1 MNESVSDCRRGKDR
15 NAAQRH
21 PGARDNGAALR
32 RTEDYVRACEVVMA
46 CYAGTFVKLEA
57 AFVFVAHE
65 LPRDPVVYEFFV
77 LTPSGTFSPEI
88 FAVANHTLGP
98 ILEAGRQRQEV
109 RTDISTSNVLRWL
122 IEQLYLTLLDPNHTK
137 AHVISRVRTFV
148 VPALSA
154 RPADAM
160 AGSVSSHLETL
171 NGALAQAL
179 DTVSALRTVLPDPHR
194 A

>member
-77 LTPSGTFSPEI
+77 LTPSGTFSPEN
-88 FAVANHTLGP
+88 FAVTNHTLG
-98 ILEAGRQRQEV
+98 
-109 RTDISTSNVLRWL
+109 
-122 IEQLYLTLLDPNHTK
+122 
-137 AHVISRVRTFV
+137 
-148 VPALSA
+148 
-154 RPADAM
+154 
-160 AGSVSSHLETL
+160 
-171 NGALAQAL
+171 
-179 DTVSALRTVLPDPHR
+179 
-194 A
+194 